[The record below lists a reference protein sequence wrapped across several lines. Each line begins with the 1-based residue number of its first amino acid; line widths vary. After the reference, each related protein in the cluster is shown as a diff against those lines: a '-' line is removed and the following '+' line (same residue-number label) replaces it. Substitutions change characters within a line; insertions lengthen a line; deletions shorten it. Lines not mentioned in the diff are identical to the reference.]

1 MTEATT
7 QDRVHI
13 EDIGICPRRTRKK
26 MLHILNS
33 EPDETQSELISTLSL
48 GYHTLRFPLYE
59 ENTEADYDEL
69 IELIFEYDEII
80 CWW

>member
-1 MTEATT
+1 MIDMEEV
-7 QDRVHI
+7 RENY
-13 EDIGICPRRTRKK
+13 EDIGICPRRERKK

-33 EPDETQSELISTLSL
+33 EPDETQRSLINTLSL

-59 ENTEADYDEL
+59 EHTDTDYDEL
-69 IELIFEYDEII
+69 VELIFEYDEII